1 MPRRDDATIGEP
13 LAGADTTSLPL
24 DTSPTLPSMEP
35 AEFEQT
41 IQDAL
46 DELPDWTD
54 EFLHN
59 VAILPADED
68 PDDPDL
74 LGLYMGVPETVRGH
88 EEPLDPPRIL
98 IFRKPLVAMCDGDL
112 AMLREEI
119 RITVLHEV
127 AHHFG
132 IDDDRL
138 RELGYG

>member
-1 MPRRDDATIGEP
+1 MRTDD
-13 LAGADTTSLPL
+13 
-24 DTSPTLPSMEP
+24 
-35 AEFEQT
+35 FERA

-46 DELPDWTD
+46 DELPEWALPYL
-54 EFLHN
+54 EN
-59 VAILPADED
+59 VAVLAEEED

-74 LGLYMGVPETVRGH
+74 LGLYVGVPETMRGH

-98 IFRKPLVAMCDGDL
+98 IFRRPIVAMCRGEE
-112 AMLREEI
+112 ACVREEI

-138 RELGYG
+138 DELGYG